1 MSIRRP
7 RKSSPQRSGRIPDR
21 AHPRDKGSRSR
32 KVTANFVVEG
42 HSMTNQV
49 PENAHLTLHE
59 RLNPASY
66 VPSTSLP
73 KSLTFHAKQGSDAL
87 SAQPWPCFRRIHSRE
102 DSPLVINW
110 ALTPGFPLKKLTFD
124 SFEGRFN
131 LGIRC
136 FPGSRNDSP
145 SINPEGRAPYQAAWV
160 CNCSTPET
168 SHRPQAVSFEGLLNS
183 LTIFPVTPH

>member
-124 SFEGRFN
+124 AQF
-131 LGIRC
+131 
-136 FPGSRNDSP
+136 FPKWLTNAR
-145 SINPEGRAPYQAAWV
+145 WK
-160 CNCSTPET
+160 
-168 SHRPQAVSFEGLLNS
+168 AVSTSESGVFQAPATTHLR
-183 LTIFPVTPH
+183 